1 MVLIWNSGLSEVI
14 GVRDGDLGS
23 VTGNILESN
32 GELDSPG
39 LSNSSLEGCAINER
53 NIDFRRRGLCRDS
66 WVVRM
71 HEVNSGVS
79 IATRRRNLLD
89 TSGSEQGVWQRFGN
103 GGGYPEDR
111 RIVRTELKCSPR
123 PVNQRIVLDE
133 EIVSQDYNAL

>member
-23 VTGNILESN
+23 ATGNISELN
-32 GELDSPG
+32 GELDSPR
-39 LSNSSLEGCAINER
+39 LSNSSSEGCAINER
-53 NIDFRRRGLCRDS
+53 NIDFRRRGLCRNL

-71 HEVNSGVS
+71 HEVNSRVS

-111 RIVRTELKCSPR
+111 RIVRTELKCS
-123 PVNQRIVLDE
+123 QRIVLDK
-133 EIVSQDYNAL
+133 EIVSQDYNTL